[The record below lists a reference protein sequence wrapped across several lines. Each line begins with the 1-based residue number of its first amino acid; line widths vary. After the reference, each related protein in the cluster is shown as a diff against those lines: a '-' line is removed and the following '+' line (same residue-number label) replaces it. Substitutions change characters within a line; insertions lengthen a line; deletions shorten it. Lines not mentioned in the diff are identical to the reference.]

1 MRVTT
6 PAAIAT
12 LAGGILSLSLPP
24 AYAQSSEVAVS
35 EHVEAGV
42 PIARVI
48 AAVARKSGKKFILD
62 PRVHAEVA
70 VVGQDVTALGFNDLL
85 AVLRD
90 YGLAAVEYAGYIHV
104 VPEASIRALPVPQI
118 SGKEVRPDAEFVSK
132 VISVRNVS
140 APELVPILRPLLP
153 QAASLAAFPCNNR
166 LLVVDIYANVRRLEA
181 LVESLDVG
189 EPYKPPKGYCG
200 AQDGAK

>member
-6 PAAIAT
+6 LTATAT
-12 LAGGILSLSLPP
+12 LAGGILSLSLAS

-35 EHVEAGV
+35 EHVEGDV

-62 PRVHAEVA
+62 PRVRAEVA
-70 VVGQDVTALGFNDLL
+70 VVGQDVASLGFNDLM

-90 YGLAAVEYAGYIHV
+90 YGFAAVEYAGYVHV
-104 VPEASIRALPVPQI
+104 VPDASIKALPVPLI

-132 VISVRNVS
+132 VISVKNVS
-140 APELVPILRPLLP
+140 APQLVPILRPFLP
-153 QAASLAAFPCNNR
+153 QQAALVAFPCNNR
-166 LLVVDIYANVRRLEA
+166 LLVVDIYANVRRVEA

-200 AQDGAK
+200 AQEEAK